1 MLTTN
6 AARVIDLFR
15 EWDEDA
21 SGTVSKK
28 EFRKAMPMLGLD
40 VPAEDVDALFDSWD
54 PDGSG
59 MLELKE
65 LTRVLKGQAAA

>member
-1 MLTTN
+1 M
-6 AARVIDLFR
+6 RVIDLFR

-40 VPAEDVDALFDSWD
+40 VPAEDVDALFDSCD

-59 MLELKE
+59 MLELNE
-65 LTRVLKGQAAA
+65 LTRVLKGHAAA